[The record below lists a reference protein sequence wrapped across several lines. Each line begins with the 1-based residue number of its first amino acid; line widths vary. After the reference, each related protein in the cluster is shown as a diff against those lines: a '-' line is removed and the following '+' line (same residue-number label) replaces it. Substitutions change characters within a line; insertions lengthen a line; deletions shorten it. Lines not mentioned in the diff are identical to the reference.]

1 MSNQSEIKCI
11 KDVSFLIMTANV
23 GTLFEDLSGLEDV
36 WIREFTKLIKLR
48 SPHFIALH
56 FQEVGGKDY
65 KTSMS
70 HVDAFIEKILALN
83 ELEDFDT
90 VRGYLDED
98 FVSVEDYT
106 ALGNFYFVHKS
117 LEATSIWNY
126 DKKEFTPAHGKE
138 VCAKDLEKRSDFC
151 KEKFEQGYFPD
162 CKWSRKGYSRVRWKI
177 CNKVFEFVN
186 IHLFHDDNNLIAI
199 QTSPSSY
206 SRSRKRALK
215 FVLQRVN
222 SDPPPNGNF
231 FIFGDFNFRLD
242 IKALV
247 QKLCA
252 SSKQQVI
259 RSQDNDDILRLLYRA
274 PAPDD
279 NETDSENDRL
289 LLMIEKKV
297 FHYDHKLLHKNGNYE
312 QLRRFNEESED
323 LLTDLKEFSFNFA
336 PTYPYSEKS
345 GEGNEYMK
353 TRCPAWCDRVFLS
366 PHAWNWVNTE
376 GDSITYDT
384 IGKQVCMGDHKPI
397 FLAFNA
403 SSSAFE
409 NDEEVN
415 GETPTLVEES
425 LKKTKEISQ
434 DNNSGNDLSVAVSE
448 K

>member
-1 MSNQSEIKCI
+1 MSNHTDGETLD
-11 KDVSFLIMTANV
+11 DVSFLIITANV
-23 GTLFEDLSGLEDV
+23 GTLFEDLSGLEDA
-36 WIREFTKLIKLR
+36 WIQEFIKLIESR

-65 KTSMS
+65 KSSMS
-70 HVDAFIEKILALN
+70 HVDAFIEKILALHV
-83 ELEDFDT
+83 LEDFDT

-98 FVSVEDYT
+98 FDSVEQYT

-117 LEATSIWNY
+117 LDGTSIWNY
-126 DKKEFTPAHGKE
+126 DKKEFSPAHGIE
-138 VCAKDLEKRSDFC
+138 VYDKDLEKRWDFI

-177 CNKVFEFVN
+177 KNKVFEFVN
-186 IHLFHDDNNLIAI
+186 IHLFHDDNNLVAI
-199 QTSPSSY
+199 QSSPSSY

-215 FVLQRVN
+215 FVLQRVQ
-222 SDPPPNGNF
+222 SDPPPNGNY

-274 PAPDD
+274 PVSGDD
-279 NETDSENDRL
+279 DSDANNDHL

-297 FHYDHKLLHKNGNYE
+297 FQYDQKLLHKNGNYE
-312 QLRRFNEESED
+312 HLRRFNGESED

-336 PTYPYSEKS
+336 PTYPYSEKLS
-345 GEGNEYMK
+345 EGNEYMK

-366 PHAWNWVNTE
+366 PHAWNWVNNE
-376 GDSITYDT
+376 GTNINYDT

-397 FLAFNA
+397 FLAFNLNKE
-403 SSSAFE
+403 AFAK
-409 NDEEVN
+409 DEDFN
-415 GETPTLVEES
+415 GTTPALIEES
-425 LKKTKEISQ
+425 SQKINSDSIHNNNNCSKTTST
-434 DNNSGNDLSVAVSE
+434 D
-448 K
+448 